1 MCEAH
6 YSAGIDLWVSNSKS
20 VLTGKLKACLPL
32 IFLYFL
38 YQRPN
43 SWHLMV
49 DTLA

>member
-1 MCEAH
+1 MYEAH
-6 YSAGIDLWVSNSKS
+6 YSAGIDLWVSDSNSIR
-20 VLTGKLKACLPL
+20 TRKLNACLPL